1 MADIS
6 FNVAEG
12 YYLNP
17 FVATMILSG
26 NVQSLQFSVNGA
38 PPSISKYVA
47 YDQLVPPNPF
57 IAVTQDGNGNV
68 VYDGGFPKF
77 YNSNAPVAGINASI
91 SMEFR
96 ATSVG
101 TPVGTNAYYY
111 NAFTD
116 KQVTIAIGDK
126 LVYDMMQNSDVAVVG
141 LDGVTDKDPN
151 TNVGRYSLRDWGL
164 PSTPSIVD
172 QNGLRI
178 HPATYLGGRA
188 VNQWYHR
195 EFDLTACA
203 GETFVRWSMAYE
215 GEAAGDFYTRYRDVY
230 ILDKNGAIKA
240 VLFKDK
246 IDLPNST
253 STEAGASGY
262 TNLSKTLYDPRSQLT
277 ASFKYLYNAILWTAN
292 AKKYAAGNRK
302 ILIMGDTLAAA
313 NYSVKGTLASGFFTS
328 FTRLCAA
335 VGFTPTFVDPSD
347 YPGGLLDTTLA
358 TLEQYAC
365 VLFMSAGN
373 GTTQYITDQ
382 CIANLVQYRQNGSG
396 IIVITDDGPV
406 FTNISQAYPPPAVA
420 RQFFATANKLVVNFG
435 AYFSGNYD
443 RTPVNV
449 GFLRSTYGD
458 HPLYAGMLDSEN
470 IQAGG
475 SESRVQLATFTS
487 ITPGQVQPFNIPVGK
502 TVIQVAAT
510 LNTGEVI
517 AYKIEY
523 NVVSFKLTFSD
534 GVVVKDNGQTL
545 DVGVKNQSLIQAGL
559 AGTMND
565 AMSGLVYKNGARVG
579 TFSYTLA
586 GGVVQTWDGAGTGP
600 VKVQNNDEFSVTTT
614 TPLVMTSKV
623 KIGRFQPA
631 IKAKRTLSDI
641 MKTLRDYKPALT
653 DIKRVKTMIEEIST
667 LVPWLGLKHVQNMP
681 INLKLLGEYFNNEGV
696 ASMVLPN
703 AASKP
708 YNLQARPWAAS
719 GTFSFWQPINPV
731 TGQII
736 DFGNLMFSPVYGS
749 ESVPANFKLDYYANV
764 FIPAGT
770 YQVFSQADDIFEFF
784 VDGARLVNQS
794 GRGQT
799 AIITLTE
806 SRYYALKVS
815 NTNTPANTP
824 SYWTCAL
831 VNTTTGAIAL
841 RPEAGVWKTQEYSGS

>member
-6 FNVAEG
+6 FDVAEG
-12 YYLNP
+12 YYLSP
-17 FVATMILSG
+17 FTTRMILSG

-77 YNSNAPVAGINASI
+77 YNSNAPVAGINSSI
-91 SMEFR
+91 TMEFR
-96 ATSVG
+96 ASCDGTSTDG
-101 TPVGTNAYYY
+101 NAYYY
-111 NAFTD
+111 NAFSD
-116 KQVTIAIGDK
+116 KHVTIAIGDK
-126 LVYDMMQNSDVAVVG
+126 LVYDMMQNSDVAIVG

-151 TNVGRYSLRDWGL
+151 LNVGRYSLRDWGA
-164 PSTPSIVD
+164 PNPPAIKD
-172 QNGLRI
+172 QNGIRI
-178 HPATYLGGRA
+178 HPAQYLGGRA

-195 EFDLTACA
+195 EFDLTPCA

-215 GEAAGDFYTRYRDVY
+215 GEAAGDFYTRYRDIY

-262 TNLSKTLYDPRSQLT
+262 TNLSKTLYDPRSQLSG
-277 ASFKYLYNAILWTAN
+277 SFKYLYNAILWTAN
-292 AKKYAAGNRK
+292 SKKLAAGNRK
-302 ILIMGDTLAAA
+302 ILIMGDTLAAT
-313 NYSVKGTLASGFFTS
+313 NYSVKGTGANSFNLS

-373 GTTQYITDQ
+373 GLTQYITDA
-382 CIANLVQYRQNGSG
+382 CVANLVQYRKNGSG
-396 IIVITDDGPV
+396 LIVVTDDGPV
-406 FTNISQAYPPPAVA
+406 FTDISQAYPPPAVS

-458 HPLYAGMLDSEN
+458 HPLYAGMSDAEN
-470 IQAGG
+470 INAGG
-475 SESRVQLATFTS
+475 SESRVQVATFTS
-487 ITPGQVQPFNIPVGK
+487 LTPGQVQPFNIPVGK

-510 LNTGEVI
+510 LTNLEVVS
-517 AYKIEY
+517 YRIEY
-523 NVVSFKLTFSD
+523 NVVSFKITFTD
-534 GVVVKDNGQTL
+534 GVVIKDNGQSL

-559 AGTMND
+559 AGTMTD
-565 AMSGLVYKNGARVG
+565 ALAGIVNKNGARVG
-579 TFSYTLA
+579 TFSYTPA

-600 VKVQNNDEFSVTTT
+600 VKVVNNDEFSVVTT

-623 KIGRFQPA
+623 KIQRFQPA
-631 IKAKRTLSDI
+631 IKGKRTLSEI
-641 MKTLRDYKPALT
+641 MKILRAYKPALT
-653 DIKRVKTMIEEIST
+653 DIKRMKAMIDEIGIN
-667 LVPWLGLKHVQNMP
+667 VPWLGLKHVQNMP
-681 INLKLLGEYFNNEGV
+681 INLKLLGDYFNDQGV

-708 YNLQARPWAAS
+708 YNLSARPWAAS
-719 GTFSFWQPINPV
+719 GTYSFWQPTNPV
-731 TGQII
+731 TGGII

-764 FIPAGT
+764 FLPAGT
-770 YQVFSQADDIFEFF
+770 YRVFSQADDIFEFF
-784 VDGARLVNQS
+784 VDGEAKVNAP

-799 AIITLTE
+799 ATVTIAE
-806 SRYYALKVS
+806 SRFYALKVS
-815 NTNTPANTP
+815 NTNTPNNTP

-831 VNTTTGAIAL
+831 VDTTTGAVVL
-841 RPEAGVWKTQEYSGS
+841 RPEPGVWKTQEYSG

>member
-6 FNVAEG
+6 FDVAEG
-12 YYLNP
+12 YYLSP
-17 FVATMILSG
+17 FTTRMILSG

-96 ATSVG
+96 ATAVG
-101 TPVGTNAYYY
+101 VPVGTNAYYY

-116 KQVTIAIGDK
+116 KRVTIAIGDK
-126 LVYDMMQNSDVAVVG
+126 LVYDMMQNSDVAIVG
-141 LDGVTDKDPN
+141 LDAITENSPITDG
-151 TNVGRYSLRDWGL
+151 GRYSLRDWGS
-164 PSTPSIVD
+164 PGAPAIVD
-172 QNGLRI
+172 QNGLRS
-178 HPATYLGGRA
+178 HPAQYLGGRA

-195 EFDLTACA
+195 EFDLSPCA

-215 GEAAGDFYTRYRDVY
+215 GEAAGDFYTRYRDIY

-253 STEAGASGY
+253 STEAGSSGY
-262 TNLSKTLYDPRSQLT
+262 TNLSKSLYDPRSQLT

-292 AKKYAAGNRK
+292 SKKLAAGNRK

-313 NYSVKGTLASGFFTS
+313 NYSVKGTGANSFNLS

-347 YPGGLLDTTLA
+347 YVGGLLDTSLA

-373 GTTQYITDQ
+373 GLTQYITDA
-382 CIANLVQYRQNGSG
+382 CVANLVEYRKNGSG
-396 IIVITDDGPV
+396 LIVVTDDGPV
-406 FTNISQAYPPPAVA
+406 FTNISQAYPPPAVS

-449 GFLRSTYGD
+449 GFLRTTYGD
-458 HPLYAGMLDSEN
+458 HPLYAGMADTESIN
-470 IQAGG
+470 AGG
-475 SESRVQLATFTS
+475 SESRVMLATFAS
-487 ITPGQVQPFNIPVGK
+487 LTPDQVQPFNIPVGK

-510 LNTGEVI
+510 LNSGEVI
-517 AYKIEY
+517 AYRIEY
-523 NVVSFKLTFSD
+523 NVVSFKITFTD
-534 GVVVKDNGQTL
+534 GVVIKDNGQSL

-559 AGTMND
+559 AGTMSD
-565 AMSGLVYKNGARVG
+565 ALAGIVNKNGARVG
-579 TFSYTLA
+579 TFSYTPA

-600 VKVQNNDEFSVTTT
+600 VKVVNNDEFSVVTT

-623 KIGRFQPA
+623 KIQRFQPA
-631 IKAKRTLSDI
+631 IKGKRTLSEI
-641 MKTLRDYKPALT
+641 MTILRGYRPALT
-653 DIKRVKTMIEEIST
+653 DIKRMKAMIDEIGVN
-667 LVPWLGLKHVQNMP
+667 VPWLGLKHAQNTP
-681 INLKLLGEYFNNEGV
+681 INLKLLGDYFNDQGV
-696 ASMVLPN
+696 ASLVLPT

-708 YNLQARPWAAS
+708 YIASSRPWAAS
-719 GTFSFWQPINPV
+719 GTYALWQPANPV
-731 TGQII
+731 TAQPI
-736 DFGNLMFSPVYGS
+736 DFGNFLFSPVYGS

-764 FIPAGT
+764 FLPAGT
-770 YQVFSQADDIFEFF
+770 YRVFSQADDIFEFYI
-784 VDGARLVNQS
+784 DGALKVNAP
-794 GRGQT
+794 GRGST
-799 AIITLTE
+799 AVITLTE

-831 VNTTTGAIAL
+831 VDTTTGAITL
-841 RPEAGVWKTQEYSGS
+841 RPEAGVWKTQEYAAP